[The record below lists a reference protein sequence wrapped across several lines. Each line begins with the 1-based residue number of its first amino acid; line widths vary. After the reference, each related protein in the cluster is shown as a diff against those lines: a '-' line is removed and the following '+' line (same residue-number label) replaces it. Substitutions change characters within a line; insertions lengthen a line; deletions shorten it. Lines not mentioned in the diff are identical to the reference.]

1 MKISS
6 AEVLMRSGHDLV
18 QENQVNENFRF
29 WTNDSQQDANQ
40 ANPNPINTAIQDS
53 LEISSEAW
61 QARTDCTSEI
71 QEEDL
76 LSAQDDAKVK
86 MIQTLLEALTGKSI
100 RFSILRLKNF
110 NSSQPL
116 RFLGTLQKGQLSQ
129 SGPGWGLSY
138 DRVESHRE
146 QEQSSF
152 SAQAVIK
159 TADGREINTSMQ
171 LNMSREFVSRNE
183 IHIRAG
189 QAAQDPLVINFNA
202 PAASLGPRNFRFDL
216 DSDGSEEQ
224 ISMLGPGS
232 GFLALDHNGDGTIN
246 NGSELF
252 GTKSGDG
259 FADLAKYDGDA
270 NGWIDENDEIWSK
283 LRIWSVDE
291 SGQQQL
297 VALGQ
302 KGIGAIYLGHLTTSF
317 SLNDVNNDKLGQVR
331 SSGFFLRENGVMGSM
346 QQVDLVV

>member
-1 MKISS
+1 MKIAS
-6 AEVLMRSGHDLV
+6 ADVLMRSGHDLV

-29 WTNDSQQDANQ
+29 WTNDPQQDSNQ
-40 ANPNPINTAIQDS
+40 ANTNPITTAIQDS
-53 LEISSEAW
+53 LEISAEAW
-61 QARTDCTSEI
+61 QVRTDCTSEI

-86 MIQTLLEALTGKSI
+86 MIQTLLESLTGKSV
-100 RFSILRLKNF
+100 RFSILRLKRYQGE
-110 NSSQPL
+110 S
-116 RFLGTLQKGQLSQ
+116 GVLQAASGRAQNGQTR
-129 SGPGWGLSY
+129 PNWGLSY
-138 DRVESHRE
+138 DRVEHYRE

-152 SAQAVIK
+152 SAQAVIR
-159 TADGREINTSMQ
+159 TTDGREINTWLQ
-171 LNMSREFVSRNE
+171 LNMSREFVSHNE

-189 QAAQDPLVINFNA
+189 QAAQDPLVINFDA
-202 PAASLGPRNFRFDL
+202 PAASLKQRNYRFDL

-232 GFLALDHNGDGTIN
+232 GFLALDHNGDGIIN

-252 GTKSGDG
+252 GPQSGDG
-259 FADLAKYDGDA
+259 FADLAKYDGDG

-297 VALGQ
+297 VALGE
-302 KGIGAIYLGHLTTSF
+302 KGVGAIYLGHLTTPF
-317 SLNDVNNDKLGQVR
+317 SINNINHDKLGQVR

>member
-1 MKISS
+1 MKIVS
-6 AEVLMRSGHDLV
+6 ADVSMSSGHALV
-18 QENQVNENFRF
+18 QEHQMNESLRF
-29 WTNDSQQDANQ
+29 WTNDPQPNTNQ
-40 ANPNPINTAIQDS
+40 SDDKTAVQDS

-61 QARTDCTSEI
+61 QARTGSTAEL
-71 QEEDL
+71 QKEDL
-76 LSAQDDAKVK
+76 LSAEDDAKIK

-100 RFSILRLKNF
+100 RFSVLRLKRF
-110 NSSQPL
+110 QGGQPVNL
-116 RFLGTLQKGQLSQ
+116 KAASARGQT
-129 SGPGWGLSY
+129 GPSWGLSY
-138 DRVESHRE
+138 DRVESFSE
-146 QEQSSF
+146 KEQSSF
-152 SAQAVIK
+152 SAQAVVK
-159 TADGREINTSMQ
+159 TADGREINTTLQ

-189 QAAQDPLVINFNA
+189 QAAMDPLVINFDA

-216 DSDGSEEQ
+216 DSDGSAEQ
-224 ISMLGPGS
+224 ISMLNPGS
-232 GFLALDHNGDGTIN
+232 GFLALDSNGDGIIN

-252 GTKSGDG
+252 GPQSGDG
-259 FADLAKYDGDA
+259 FTDLSKYDGDS
-270 NGWIDENDEIWSK
+270 NGWIDENDAIWSK

-302 KGIGAIYLGHLTTSF
+302 KGIGAIYLGHLTTPF